1 MRKTSKSLM
10 DLIEVAVKRHG
21 GASSRRLA
29 DIAQQAG
36 HDVSHN
42 TLNRLRQGTY
52 ASRPADASVRAIAY
66 LAEVPETVA
75 FAAVG
80 VRPPATE
87 HYQVPDV
94 AQRMNTQQRKAL
106 DALLRAFVVQP
117 RIPAMPSLGALLSAR
132 DQLEAALADSAAAD
146 APIAVAARAVIAA
159 IDETTVALF
168 NTAGDDTDITD
179 DDVPPANGAA
189 SVACTVN

>member
-10 DLIEVAVKRHG
+10 DLIEVAVKRHD

-66 LAEVPETVA
+66 LAEVPETMA
-75 FAAVG
+75 FAAIG
-80 VRPPATE
+80 VRPPTTE

-117 RIPAMPSLGALLSAR
+117 RTPAMPSLGALLSAR
-132 DQLEAALADSAAAD
+132 DQLEASLADSAAAD
-146 APIAVAARAVIAA
+146 APLAAAARAVIAA

-168 NTAGDDTDITD
+168 NTAGEGTGITD
-179 DDVPPANGAA
+179 DDVPPADGAA
-189 SVACTVN
+189 SVVCTVG

>member
-29 DIAQQAG
+29 DLAQRAG

-75 FAAVG
+75 FAAIG
-80 VRPPATE
+80 VRPPSAE
-87 HYQVPDV
+87 RYQVPDE

-106 DALLRAFVVQP
+106 DSLLRAFVVHP
-117 RIPAMPSLGALLSAR
+117 RTPAMPSFGALLSAR
-132 DQLEAALADSAAAD
+132 DQLAAVLATSAAAVD
-146 APIAVAARAVIAA
+146 DPIVVAARAVVVA
-159 IDETTVALF
+159 IDETTCTDSCA
-168 NTAGDDTDITD
+168 TAPIATPSDLGEE
-179 DDVPPANGAA
+179 
-189 SVACTVN
+189 S